1 MSEPPPRS
9 PRLRRRMWLAGA
21 LLLPAAIYGYSW
33 LSFPSDRTPKGAY
46 LRIVK
51 AVNQGKAREFFAYTE
66 EKAQHACFTIRDYR
80 KRARTLVEA
89 DFPPEARKKWQAR
102 HGAVAAAEH
111 GADVF
116 AHFVLENG
124 WLDQLR
130 LDVSGVEEV
139 IVRGERATIRTS
151 QGARYA
157 MRRRPNG
164 IWGLTAFTPVLVE
177 EAERAARDLDVV
189 EQAAEDYRRAQ

>member
-1 MSEPPPRS
+1 MSEPS
-9 PRLRRRMWLAGA
+9 PRRLPLRRSIWLAGV
-21 LLLPAAIYGYSW
+21 LLVPVLLYSYSW
-33 LSFPSDRTPKGAY
+33 MSFPSDRTPKGAY

-51 AVNQGKAREFFAYTE
+51 AVNQGQPQDFFAYTE

-80 KRARTLVEA
+80 QRARALVLE
-89 DFPPEARKKWQAR
+89 DFPAEQQKKWNAR
-102 HGAVAAAEH
+102 YGEFAEAQH

-116 AHFVLENG
+116 AHFVSENG

-130 LDVSGVEEV
+130 LDVSGIKEV
-139 IVRGERATIRTS
+139 IVRGERATILTS
-151 QGARYA
+151 KGARYA

-189 EQAAEDYRRAQ
+189 EQAAADYRRVK